1 MSNEEHKKIKEGIKS
16 TFDTAADEYDTSEH
30 FIISAKKFVEL
41 IELPDS
47 KDIHILD
54 ISTGTG
60 NLTIE
65 LAHKFPHADIHGVDI
80 SDKMLEVAKTKTKV
94 LGIKNITFHHQDVE
108 DLEFDNFKF
117 DLIVCGYG
125 LFFYPNMDNVFC
137 DICSR
142 LKDDGIFAFS
152 TFTTSAFEPYSGAFL
167 DMLEKDFD
175 IKPPKVLKK
184 RTLKT
189 IDEIKELCSLVEYK
203 NFDIKPIDIRYLMK
217 TDTLW
222 NLFNSAGYKGLLNQL
237 GDNFK
242 SFEQKYLNYLQNMA
256 KDNYLEFNADSF
268 ITLLK
273 IKKG

>member
-1 MSNEEHKKIKEGIKS
+1 MSREEHKKIKEGIKS

-47 KDIHILD
+47 KEIHILD

-60 NLTIE
+60 NLAIE
-65 LAHKFPHADIHGVDI
+65 LALKFPNADIHGVDI
-80 SDKMLEVAKTKTKV
+80 SDKMLDIAKTKTKT

-108 DLEFDNFKF
+108 HLEFDNFKF

-125 LFFYPNMDNVFC
+125 LFFYPDMDNVFC

-142 LKDDGIFAFS
+142 LKDDGVFAFS
-152 TFTTSAFEPYSGAFL
+152 TFTTSAFEPYSEGFL
-167 DMLEKDFD
+167 NMLEKDFD

-189 IDEIKELCSLVEYK
+189 IDEIKDLCSLVKYE
-203 NFDIKPIDIRYLMK
+203 NLDIKSIDIRYPMK
-217 TDTLW
+217 VNTLW
-222 NLFNSAGYKGLLNQL
+222 ELFNNAGYKGLLNQL
-237 GDNFK
+237 GNNYEQFK
-242 SFEQKYLNYLQNMA
+242 TDYIKYLQNMA
-256 KDNYLEFNADSF
+256 KENYLEFNADSYITF
-268 ITLLK
+268 IK
-273 IKKG
+273 V